1 MVSPQSHSIN
11 FCPISHFHKCLPFLR
26 TSTNFY
32 RASSPGKCASD
43 RFRIS
48 RAVFVLPDLG
58 KIQQVLYNLI
68 DNAIKFSHE
77 DSIIYIQTS
86 IRYEKIFISVKD
98 TGIGIPKDSQ
108 KKIFERFYKTDLSR
122 GKDKKGTGLGL
133 AIVKEIIQA
142 HGENIDVVSTE
153 GVGTEFIFS
162 LPKATA
168 L

>member
-1 MVSPQSHSIN
+1 MV
-11 FCPISHFHKCLPFLR
+11 
-26 TSTNFY
+26 Y
-32 RASSPGKCASD
+32 A
-43 RFRIS
+43 
-48 RAVFVLPDLG
+48 DLG

-122 GKDKKGTGLGL
+122 GKDKKGDRTGACDCQRDYSGTW
-133 AIVKEIIQA
+133 
-142 HGENIDVVSTE
+142 GNIDVVSTE
-153 GVGTEFIFS
+153 GVGRNLFQSAEGDGAI
-162 LPKATA
+162 AN
-168 L
+168 